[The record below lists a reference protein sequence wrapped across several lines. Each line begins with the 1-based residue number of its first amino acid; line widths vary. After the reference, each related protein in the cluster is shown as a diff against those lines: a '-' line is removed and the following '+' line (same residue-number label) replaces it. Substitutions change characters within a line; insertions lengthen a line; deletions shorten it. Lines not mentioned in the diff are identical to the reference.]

1 MCRFFTFF
9 AVFNFFKCL
18 VKMFF
23 RKYVLLFLFLE
34 VKTFA
39 ASEESSSFSF
49 ARAILVTPP
58 KVHEMILSKLA
69 SANPAIR
76 RQVGLVGQQSYYYRI
91 CFVPVGGLQQQQFSH
106 FARFRTNLSTIN
118 NNFVQIK
125 QKKNGTITITSR
137 RHFKNPPNSFV
148 KHKEKY
154 AGTFIEQFL
163 IVTIV
168 FVLSSFI
175 IDYPYIWQEV
185 MPDFITRPFKVT
197 HRFII
202 DHMKDFWGLKK
213 ADSLANDNGGGVE
226 SDLGENVSNESQD
239 EQKITDE
246 NMTEETTEE
255 SQSAVVEQSVLSNVL
270 YYFNVA
276 NARDQDS
283 AKAGGFRDKKIIEY
297 ENRIRL
303 YSNPEKIFRYFASI
317 KIVYNNGDSEIYMT
331 PDDFLR

>member
-1 MCRFFTFF
+1 
-9 AVFNFFKCL
+9 
-18 VKMFF
+18 
-23 RKYVLLFLFLE
+23 
-34 VKTFA
+34 
-39 ASEESSSFSF
+39 
-49 ARAILVTPP
+49 
-58 KVHEMILSKLA
+58 MILSKLA
-69 SANPAIR
+69 TAHPAIR
-76 RQVGLVGQQSYYYRI
+76 RQAGLIGQQPYYYYRI
-91 CFVPVGGLQQQQFSH
+91 SFLPVGGQQQQQQFRH
-106 FARFRTNLSTIN
+106 LAYFRTNFSTIN
-118 NNFVQIK
+118 NNFIQIS
-125 QKKNGTITITSR
+125 QKSNGTITIISR

-154 AGTFIEQFL
+154 AGTFIEQLLMLSIIF
-163 IVTIV
+163 I
-168 FVLSSFI
+168 LSSFI
-175 IDYPYIWQEV
+175 IDYTYIWQEV
-185 MPDFITRPFKVT
+185 LPDCITKPFKVT

-202 DHMKDFWGLKK
+202 DHMKEFWGVKK
-213 ADSLANDNGGGVE
+213 ADSLAKDDVGGGT
-226 SDLGENVSNESQD
+226 DLLSENAANESQE
-239 EQKITDE
+239 EQETI
-246 NMTEETTEE
+246 TEETTTEESTEE